1 MTINDEL
8 QKENREHSEPMTR
21 DEQWEAEEKSLEA
34 VQKKKITKSLMILA
48 FIGVGM
54 FGFAF
59 ANVPLFNI
67 LCTAIGIE
75 MNPNANVVSTEA
87 TDRTADIYFR
97 GETMGTIP
105 IEVEPAKS
113 RQQVNLGQQIINDY
127 EFVNKTDRT
136 IYFRPIHSIQP
147 ALAADKFQLSEC
159 FCFDLQKLEPRERKS
174 LPVVYI
180 VGSDLKEGVHTMTLN
195 YSMYEVTKAEYD
207 QYWSDPKRDKNRNAT
222 LKELNSEFETEAY
235 SLQEFNENS

>member
-1 MTINDEL
+1 MTTNNNL
-8 QKENREHSEPMTR
+8 QTENREHSDSLAR
-21 DEQWEAEEKSLEA
+21 DEQWEAEEKNLRA
-34 VQKKKITKSLMILA
+34 TQKKKITKSLMILG
-48 FIGVGM
+48 FIGIGM

-59 ANVPLFNI
+59 ANVPLFNM

-105 IEVEPAKS
+105 IEVKPVKS
-113 RQQVNLGQQIINDY
+113 RQEINLGQQVMNDY
-127 EFVNKTDRT
+127 EFENKSDRT
-136 IYFRPIHSIQP
+136 IYFRPVHSIQP
-147 ALAADKFQLSEC
+147 ALAADKFQLSQC

-195 YSMYEVTKAEYD
+195 YSMFEVTKGEYE
-207 QYWSDPKRDKNRNAT
+207 QYWADPARDKERNAT